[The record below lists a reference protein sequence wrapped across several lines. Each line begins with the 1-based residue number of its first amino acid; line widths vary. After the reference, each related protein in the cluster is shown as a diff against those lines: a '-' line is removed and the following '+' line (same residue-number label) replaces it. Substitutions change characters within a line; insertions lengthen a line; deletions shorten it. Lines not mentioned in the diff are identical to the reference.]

1 MVKSVAHFEEVKLL
15 EPTRSRFHYKLNI
28 LLNHLTFKKAR
39 EVSVS
44 SVPIFFFSEVIGITN
59 NIDSKLQHRLS
70 LFDVSLMAQLCQT
83 LNSEISF

>member
-1 MVKSVAHFEEVKLL
+1 MAHFEEVKLL
-15 EPTRSRFHYKLNI
+15 EPTGSRFHYKLNI

-44 SVPIFFFSEVIGITN
+44 SVPIFFSEVIGITN
-59 NIDSKLQHRLS
+59 NIDSKLQHRLG